1 MSTITNA
8 KAYRVT
14 FEVRQGHYVDVLA
27 VADWQ
32 AIEFVRALFESD
44 CGAVECLPPDA
55 DDVGGWAT
63 MPLTIGGA
71 S

>member
-1 MSTITNA
+1 MTIASSA

-14 FEVRQGHYVDVLA
+14 FEVRQGHYIDVLA

-32 AIEFVRALFESD
+32 AIEFARALFESD
-44 CGAVECLPPDA
+44 CGAVKCLAPDA

-63 MPLTIGGA
+63 MPLTIGGQ